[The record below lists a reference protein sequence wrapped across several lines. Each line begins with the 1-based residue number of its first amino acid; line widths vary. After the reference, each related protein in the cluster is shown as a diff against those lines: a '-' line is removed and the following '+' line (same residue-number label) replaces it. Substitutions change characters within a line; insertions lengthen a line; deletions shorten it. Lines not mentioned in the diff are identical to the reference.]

1 MTMIQ
6 PQATAVDPFEAIE
19 RLKRERRAIVLAH
32 YYQDP
37 DIQDVADYLGD
48 SLGLS
53 QQAASTDADV
63 IVFCGVHFMA
73 ETAKIL
79 NPGKTVL
86 MPDLDAGCSLSDS
99 CPADRFAAWRLE
111 HPGLPAV
118 SYINCSAQVKALS
131 DVICTSSN
139 AIEIVARLPGD
150 GPVLFAPDRHLAAHV
165 ARHTGR
171 TLIPWPG
178 ACHVHEVFSERK
190 LVELKGRH
198 PEAVVLAHPE
208 CDAAVLAHAD
218 VIGSTSRLL
227 ETAVQHPAATFIVVT
242 EAGILHQM
250 QKRAPGKTFV
260 PAPPNNQCACNE
272 CPFMR
277 VQTLDKVV
285 SALERLSPAVDVPEP
300 LRGQA
305 LLAIRRMLEPD
316 LPVTPL
322 SPDEIRRRMESP
334 LPATVLTDRR
344 PRDPGAC

>member
-1 MTMIQ
+1 MIQ
-6 PQATAVDPFEAIE
+6 PLASAVDPFSAIE
-19 RLKRERRAIVLAH
+19 QLKRSRNAIVLAH
-32 YYQDP
+32 YYQDA

-53 QQAASTDADV
+53 QQAAATDADV

-139 AIEIVARLPGD
+139 AIEIVSRLPGD

-165 ARHTGR
+165 AKHTGR
-171 TLIPWPG
+171 ELIPWPG

-190 LVELKGRH
+190 LVELKGRY

-208 CDAAVLAHAD
+208 CEEAVLAHAD

-227 ETAVQHPAATFIVVT
+227 ETAVQHPASTFIVVT

-277 VQTLDKVV
+277 VQTLDKVHA
-285 SALERLSPAVDVPEP
+285 ALDRLEPVVEVPEG
-300 LRGQA
+300 LAAQA
-305 LLAIRRMLEPD
+305 LLAIRRMLDPT
-316 LPVTPL
+316 LPVTAL
-322 SPDEIRRRMESP
+322 APDEIRRRIEAP
-334 LPATVLTDRR
+334 VPATILTDRR